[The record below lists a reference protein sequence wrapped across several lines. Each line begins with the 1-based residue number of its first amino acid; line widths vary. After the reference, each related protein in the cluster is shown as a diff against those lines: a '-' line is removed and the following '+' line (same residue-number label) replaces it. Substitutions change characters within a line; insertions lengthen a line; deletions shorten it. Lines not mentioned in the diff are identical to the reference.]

1 MITSLLIRL
10 FIPNYQ
16 DTVNAE
22 VRKKYGILGGAI
34 GILVNVLL
42 FALKLLAAISAN
54 SIAIMADAFNNL
66 SDAASSVVTIFGFVL
81 AGKPADREHPFGHGR
96 LEYIAGLIVSFM
108 VILIGYEFFKS
119 SLERILHPAPI
130 QFSYLALAV
139 LTLSILAKGW
149 LAYFS
154 RRLGLA
160 VNSQALSASSYDSIS
175 DVVSSGCVALSLII
189 SRWTVFPLD
198 GYIGLAVA
206 GIIFYAGINLTRQT
220 ISPLLGESAPRELA
234 KEIEAKVTSYP
245 GILNT
250 HDLVIHNY
258 GPGQYMASIHAEVPA
273 AMDIMEIHELIDK
286 VEREV
291 AKDLNIV
298 LTIHMDPLNQDSDE
312 YKKSYREIT
321 EILGS
326 FPEISSFHDLR
337 LIGKGKKKNIVFDI
351 VVKPELKP
359 EDIQE
364 VVDRL
369 IRSVNTLHPQYGCVI
384 DVDKEY

>member
-154 RRLGLA
+154 SRLGLA

-369 IRSVNTLHPQYGCVI
+369 IRSVNNLHPQYGCVI